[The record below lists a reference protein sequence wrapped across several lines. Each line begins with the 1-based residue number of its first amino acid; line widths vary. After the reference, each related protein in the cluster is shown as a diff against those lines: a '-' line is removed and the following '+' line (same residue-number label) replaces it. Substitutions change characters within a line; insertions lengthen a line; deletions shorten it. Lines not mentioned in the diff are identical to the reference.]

1 MAPPRTQ
8 NVGPT
13 DVRPSGQIPTPDEA
27 RRLALEN
34 PDLVRRQLLES
45 GLSESEI
52 RARLN
57 AAGFP
62 ADALDQ
68 LLSGEEIEATAADAI
83 VGRKGRG
90 GQRRGL
96 LIFVDGVR
104 IGYSDGSTLF
114 DELNPNDIESIEVIK
129 GPAAE
134 GVIQIVTKEAAAD
147 SA

>member
-1 MAPPRTQ
+1 M
-8 NVGPT
+8 
-13 DVRPSGQIPTPDEA
+13 
-27 RRLALEN
+27 RLA
-34 PDLVRRQLLES
+34 DWRSRIQIWYAGSFSKVGSVRARS
-45 GLSESEI
+45 GLDST
-52 RARLN
+52 RQA
-57 AAGFP
+57 FP
-62 ADALDQ
+62 QTLWTSFSPGKRSRRPPPTRS
-68 LLSGEEIEATAADAI
+68 LVVRGE
-83 VGRKGRG
+83 VGNG
-90 GQRRGL
+90 GGL